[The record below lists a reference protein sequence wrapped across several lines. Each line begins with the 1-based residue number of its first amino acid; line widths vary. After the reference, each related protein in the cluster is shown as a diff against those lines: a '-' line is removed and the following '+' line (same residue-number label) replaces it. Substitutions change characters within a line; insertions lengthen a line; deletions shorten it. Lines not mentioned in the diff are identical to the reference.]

1 MLFVH
6 SYPYH
11 WLKERW
17 VFYVSWVL
25 VPWIQHT
32 VRCLERIPARIS
44 SLKAT
49 RKQVNIQL
57 TSCWAE
63 TRKVSGH
70 LATNLG
76 ISPPKIYILIL
87 IERKS
92 LWKEFF
98 HFNFTMKFKEVRFKW
113 QYQPTFIRR
122 DVGFSTNRTS
132 RAIQVSSIKVLKSC
146 NYSQKIKLK
155 MRGSTQGVN

>member
-1 MLFVH
+1 MPNCSLKKYNKTITNIIIIIKTSGLNFTLWCFRIVTTLLTVPQWFCYSSIH
-6 SYPYH
+6 TYH
-11 WLKERW
+11 RLKERW

-57 TSCWAE
+57 TACWEE
-63 TRKVSGH
+63 TRKVSDH
-70 LATNLG
+70 LATNLC
-76 ISPPKIYILIL
+76 ISPPKIYILML

-113 QYQPTFIRR
+113 QY
-122 DVGFSTNRTS
+122 
-132 RAIQVSSIKVLKSC
+132 
-146 NYSQKIKLK
+146 
-155 MRGSTQGVN
+155 